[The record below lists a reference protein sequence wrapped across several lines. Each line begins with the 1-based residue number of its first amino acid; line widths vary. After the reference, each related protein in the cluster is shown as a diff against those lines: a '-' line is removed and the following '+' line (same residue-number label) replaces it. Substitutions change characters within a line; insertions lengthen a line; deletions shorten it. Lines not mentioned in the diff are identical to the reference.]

1 MFCSMRPKRHASHAV
16 YDLKVHLVWITKYR
30 YKVLTKQVGLRLR
43 DVIRQVC
50 EAHDIEIIQGVVSH
64 DHVHLYLSYPPKWS
78 VSEEDE

>member
-1 MFCSMRPKRHASHAV
+1 
-16 YDLKVHLVWITKYR
+16 VWITKYR